1 VTGRRRLP
9 FLPDSIVEELGWTPY
24 GWLLYLPSFWV
35 SPVLG
40 NASVSE
46 WVGTVA
52 ATGLFLVLY
61 FRGYSER
68 GWGLAAIA
76 AVIAGVGFLFF
87 PLNPG
92 ALVFFIYAGA
102 FLGTLHPPRFAFL
115 LLGVLGGL
123 VALAIWWLD
132 FHWLMAL
139 PAVGVTL
146 LVGATNVHYV
156 ENARKNAD
164 LRRAHEEIE
173 RLAKV
178 AERERIGRD
187 LHDLLG
193 HTLSLIVL
201 KSELA
206 SKLADR
212 DPERAATEIREVEA
226 ISRDALRQVRQA
238 VRGFRPGEA
247 SLRQE
252 AENARR
258 ALESAGVEPEIDLA
272 LDAPPPDVDRI
283 AALAVREGVTNV
295 IRHAGA
301 RRCRVSLRH
310 EGEAMVLEIEDDGR
324 GERIEEG
331 SGLRGMRE
339 RVESVGGNLEV
350 RVREGVMLRVVL
362 PRAATGSLGTP
373 S

>member
-1 VTGRRRLP
+1 VSERRRLP
-9 FLPDSIVEELGWTPY
+9 LLPEQVSEELGWTPY
-24 GWLLYLPSFWV
+24 GWLVYLPSFWV
-35 SPVLG
+35 DPILDR
-40 NASVSE
+40 ASAVE
-46 WVGTVA
+46 WALVA
-52 ATGLFLVLY
+52 LATLLFLAIY
-61 FRGYSER
+61 FRSFWER
-68 GWGLAAIA
+68 GWRLAGLAGGIA
-76 AVIAGVGFLFF
+76 AIGFLFW
-87 PLNPG
+87 PANQG
-92 ALVFFIYAGA
+92 ALVFFIYSGA
-102 FLGTLHPPRFAFL
+102 ALGTVCPPRRAVAL
-115 LLGVLGGL
+115 LAVL
-123 VALAIWWLD
+123 VAFVMLEGWW
-132 FHWLMAL
+132 
-139 PAVGVTL
+139 VGYPWYLTVIPVVFVL
-146 LVGATNVHYV
+146 LIGAMNVHWV
-156 ENARKNAD
+156 ETSRKNKD
-164 LRRAHEEIE
+164 LR
-173 RLAKV
+173 
-178 AERERIGRD
+178 RD

-206 SKLADR
+206 SKLAER
-212 DPERAATEIREVEA
+212 DPERAVTEIREVET

-252 AENARR
+252 TENARR
-258 ALESAGVEPEIDLA
+258 ALESAGVEPEIHLA
-272 LDAPPPDVDRI
+272 LDAPPPEVDRI

-310 EGEAMVLEIEDDGR
+310 EAEAMVLEIEDDGR

-350 RVREGVMLRVVL
+350 MVREGVTLRVVL
-362 PRAATGSLGTP
+362 PMATTGSPGTR